1 MFSIQ
6 RGKGLALALLLTILT
21 SFNVLATD
29 VFFQV
34 GTVFSV
40 PSPYDTNRVF
50 KMQALSPFAGNFFW
64 RTSDVS
70 GVFYVSNALATTYS
84 GTMLAPPNSV
94 TFSFYVSAT
103 NLGVVPAQG
112 ITSIPAN
119 GVQTYPAGQTAYSVQ
134 ASDARY
140 APANSGPFG
149 SLTAAQSTNL
159 TASAIPTN
167 FWNSSPGAWLTNI
180 IGLGSINTNRYAP
193 GTFLT
198 ATTNSGGLITLNV
211 GNFTNGYTSITTSN
225 PAVFADTNLVFV
237 TSNSLASQ
245 IGSAGISAL
254 TATNISSNQVYS
266 ATNSIRIASG
276 LAAYAPT
283 NQFDA
288 AGAALTATNGQGLAS
303 GLSAMVSTNRF
314 DVSGAAT
321 AATNGIGVASG
332 LSAFVSTNRF
342 DTNNAASGYSLIV
355 SNSLDVSKVNRT
367 NGFSTNQFVNFAT
380 LNNPSIT
387 NGILKTYT
395 NGSFTDSGGSL
406 QDVTIHAVTHADSG
420 GLIENFDGEQ
430 QFSHAD
436 SGAEV
441 HGVKAHGDS
450 GGFTDAEQSHAD
462 SAGSVGSTGFQAH
475 ANSGATASGTNS
487 FAAAIGDSEGTAS
500 ISGIYAQANG
510 SNSMAFGIGAVT
522 IAGNSFIWVGD
533 NQNYQNLTNGSFEIH
548 AAGDIKLLGAPI
560 IGNGAGITNTSAT
573 NLTGGALA
581 QVTNII
587 NAFPAGNAL
596 TNAYGTNA
604 AIVSVANHSVY
615 IPTNFD
621 ASGGS
626 NFLFSMAGTT
636 SNFLQASKVSST
648 NGFSTGQV
656 TTNLD
661 IQGDIGFGKSGQST
675 NIWGASTN
683 FVAFNNA
690 GTSFT
695 TNGALVWNNTYGLY
709 TNWLNGSTLTN
720 NGSAW
725 LYETNGTTLYSLSG
739 SSPIGTYSAVNG
751 SLPAP
756 YAVYTAAINDHMVFL
771 GYWSISNQNQLMTNI
786 FIAVGS
792 NYIANN
798 NGIGTNTT
806 TFTPG
811 GVINHQYF
819 DSAAW
824 GNSNAISGS
833 GNGALVLAGRSNNIA
848 LTGGA
853 IIGGGFGNSISS
865 FGQNND
871 GIFNG
876 SSNFVGTAN
885 NSTIVGGFHNHIPT
899 GQSSVISGG
908 WTNVTVGSFSSIG
921 GGLQN
926 LIQSEAGTIV
936 GGESNSI
943 LGAASI
949 ASTILGGKSN
959 SINSASYSTAGGRN
973 VIINSNS
980 VWGWSDGQ
988 QYIPLTNS
996 FVGFAATNGFGI
1008 NTNWAGTNALEVHGW
1023 VDSDVGFSILG
1034 VPVTAGG
1041 GGGVS
1046 SVNAAQQGF
1055 TSSGAITSSGT
1066 ITLTRTADIDNLG
1079 FGSTN
1084 MGFLKVTNSVSIGGQ
1099 VTMSALVLTNGFTNQ
1114 SLTASTLLQ
1123 SDANKKEASLANA
1136 AGILTNGGTAFGY
1149 NPNPAFDA
1157 KNVTNLLHSATVTV
1171 AGGGSVALS
1180 QNTDG
1185 STNYA
1190 ITVAGGSGIVLPANA
1205 LGVLTNNGSGFTN
1218 WSSNLPGTWIAAGTL
1233 PSTVTDTS
1241 WMPITN
1247 AVAYTNGPPT
1257 PGQAL
1262 VVAGAGTNSFGAV
1275 LVKGTN
1281 WPTGGGSAFPL
1292 AADGDANQFGITNL
1306 TYLYWLTNAS
1316 GTKLSFQIAP
1326 DFTQSL
1332 PTLKLTPAGQSTY
1345 AGFKANY
1352 LYIEGNGFGGSYQ
1365 AAIIVT
1371 NSGVTTII
1379 TSNNITTGSGIF
1391 NGGAVSVIP
1400 TNAAPV
1406 TSILSASGISLPIGI
1421 TNVFSG
1427 RAQPIVQYYVVDA
1440 VTGTPILTMSN
1451 ETSGVKVKISY
1462 GALALVETNFAVLPI
1477 TTTNS
1482 IWRLRDESA
1491 GSGASVGVL
1500 TNWLNGL

>member
-50 KMQALSPFAGNFFW
+50 KIQALSPFAGNFFW

-70 GVFYVSNALATTYS
+70 GAFYVSNALATTYS

-167 FWNSSPGAWLTNI
+167 FWNSSPGAWLANI

-283 NQFDA
+283 NQFDS

-342 DTNNAASGYSLIV
+342 DVSGAGAVGATAATNAVAGWLATSNANYLALIAVKANTNSPVLFSPRLIGNNTNTGLFLIGGSAVMASISSDEGNITSDGLGALNVGSIDAANSPGYFGDGS
-355 SNSLDVSKVNRT
+355 
-367 NGFSTNQFVNFAT
+367 G
-380 LNNPSIT
+380 IT
-387 NGILKTYT
+387 NIFIIGLST
-395 NGSFTDSGGSL
+395 NGSSANQVITSIGG
-406 QDVTIHAVTHADSG
+406 
-420 GLIENFDGEQ
+420 
-430 QFSHAD
+430 
-436 SGAEV
+436 
-441 HGVKAHGDS
+441 K
-450 GGFTDAEQSHAD
+450 
-462 SAGSVGSTGFQAH
+462 SVWT
-475 ANSGATASGTNS
+475 NAS
-487 FAAAIGDSEGTAS
+487 S
-500 ISGIYAQANG
+500 I
-510 SNSMAFGIGAVT
+510 
-522 IAGNSFIWVGD
+522 IA
-533 NQNYQNLTNGSFEIH
+533 
-548 AAGDIKLLGAPI
+548 
-560 IGNGAGITNTSAT
+560 AGITN
-573 NLTGGALA
+573 
-581 QVTNII
+581 V
-587 NAFPAGNAL
+587 
-596 TNAYGTNA
+596 YGTNSLT
-604 AIVSVANHSVY
+604 VLVANQAAY

-621 ASGGS
+621 IKGGSNVNFAANVATS
-626 NFLFSMAGTT
+626 NFLFSLDTAT
-636 SNFLQASKVSST
+636 SNGLFSAKVNST
-648 NGFSTGQV
+648 NGFSTSET
-656 TTNLD
+656 TTNLA

-695 TNGALVWNNTYGLY
+695 TNGALVWNNTYGIY
-709 TNWLNGSTLTN
+709 TNWLNGSILTN

-943 LGAASI
+943 LGAASV

-1055 TSSGAITSSGT
+1055 TSSGAVTSSGT

-1084 MGFLKVTNSVSIGGQ
+1084 MGFLKVTNTASIGGQ

-1157 KNVTNLLHSATVTV
+1157 KNVTNLLHSSTVTV

-1371 NSGVTTII
+1371 NSGVSTII
-1379 TSNNITTGSGIF
+1379 TSNSITTGSGTF

-1421 TNVFSG
+1421 TNVFAG

-1451 ETSGVKVKISY
+1451 ETSGVKVRISY